1 MVPMVAKGPVA
12 IGRTLALTTHCNFFR
27 LVYHENFTKKFQFI
41 LDWLGAA
48 PGLPDP
54 GIPDPGLAVLGLP
67 LPGLA
72 A

>member
-54 GIPDPGLAVLGLP
+54 GLAVLGLP